1 MICAEP
7 FLPFKLKKGKTI
19 MNLKYNNDLY
29 VEHLI
34 KMCQVP
40 TVSSADHDKT
50 RVEEFQKLHKVFEEC
65 YPTIHKKMTKEIVGL
80 CGLLYHF
87 KSNNQSGK
95 LPLMLIAHQ
104 DVVPEGDHS
113 MWKYPPFACEIH
125 DGCIWGRG
133 VTDSKNNIMA
143 YMDALEMLFNEGW
156 EPDYDLYLGFGYN
169 EEVMGGPGAAAPQIV
184 ALLESRGVKLGA
196 LIDECG
202 GIIKNANGFCYGEID
217 ICEKGYLDVEFTALD
232 NGGHSCAPSKNNA
245 LVKLAQTMIAIDE
258 NPMAPFMSPVVV
270 TQLKAQHKHG
280 LIENK
285 ELDALCDDVEGN
297 WDKIVA
303 VCEKDRLLNPL
314 IRTTNAITMCEGSA
328 QANIIPEKAKLIVNN
343 RILPGQTKEELLA
356 HFEKLLPEGV
366 EMHVVK
372 GDNPPAVQSTES
384 NMYKLLE
391 GIVAEQFNGAPLVP
405 MLLTGG
411 TDSRYYCG
419 ICPTDSCYRFTG
431 MLHDGRSGGAHQVN
445 EHVAV
450 DILEGDV
457 KMYVNVLLKYGQLG

>member
-1 MICAEP
+1 
-7 FLPFKLKKGKTI
+7 
-19 MNLKYNNDLY
+19 MNLKYDPQLY
-29 VEHLI
+29 TEHLI

-50 RVEEFQKLHKVFEEC
+50 RVAEFEKLHKVLEEC
-65 YPTIHKKMTKEIVGL
+65 YPTVHKKMKKEIVGL

-87 KSNNQSGK
+87 ESNHASGK

-113 MWKYPPFACEIH
+113 MWNYPPYACELH
-125 DGCIWGRG
+125 DGILTGRG
-133 VTDSKNNIMA
+133 VTDSKNNIMG
-143 YMDALEMLFNEGW
+143 YMDALELLFNEGW
-156 EPDYDLYLGFGYN
+156 EPDYDLYLGYGYN
-169 EEVMGGPGAAAPQIV
+169 EEVMGAPGAAAPQIV
-184 ALLESRGVKLGA
+184 AVLESRGVKLGA

-202 GIIKNANGFCYGEID
+202 GINAKKDGGWFGEID
-217 ICEKGYLDVEFTALD
+217 ICEKGYLDVEFSALD
-232 NGGHSCAPSKNNA
+232 NGGHSCAPAKKNA
-245 LVKLAQTMIAIDE
+245 LVKLAETMIAIDE
-258 NPMAPFMSPVVV
+258 NPMPPFMSPVVV

-280 LIENK
+280 LIAND

-314 IRTTNAITMCEGSA
+314 IRTTSAITMCEGSA
-328 QANIIPEKAKLIVNN
+328 QANIIPEKATLIVNN
-343 RILPGQTKEELLA
+343 RILPGQTKEDLLA

-366 EMHVVK
+366 TMRVVK
-372 GDNPPAVQSTES
+372 GDNPPAVQSVES
-384 NMYKLLE
+384 NMFKMLE
-391 GIVAEQFNGAPLVP
+391 GIVADMYDGAPLIP

-431 MLHDGRSGGAHQVN
+431 MKHDGRSGGAHQVN

-450 DILEGDV
+450 DILAADV
-457 KMYVNVLLKYGQLG
+457 EMYVNILTRYSKEG